1 MTPENYFNL
10 CNLLIKII
18 NDFYIRDRDTLLLKI
33 KNNDLIVT
41 LSKEISP
48 LMLEQQIDNILMD
61 MINNGLIKGN
71 ATSTKMGP
79 IFTFRGLTSKGM
91 EYISSIN
98 SNTIK
103 NKMKKAIHDEGLPL
117 TIPSLL
123 KVLGK
128 TIC

>member
-1 MTPENYFNL
+1 MTPKNYFNL
-10 CNLLIKII
+10 CNLLIKTI

-61 MINNGLIKGN
+61 MINIGLINGS

-103 NKMKKAIHDEGLPL
+103 NKMKKAIHDEGLPI

>member
-1 MTPENYFNL
+1 MIPENYFNL
-10 CNLLIKII
+10 CNLLIKTI

-41 LSKEISP
+41 LSKETSP

-61 MINNGLIKGN
+61 MINIGLINGS

>member
-10 CNLLIKII
+10 CNLLIKTI
-18 NDFYIRDRDTLLLKI
+18 NDFYIRDRDTLLLKV
-33 KNNDLIVT
+33 KNDDLIVT

-61 MINNGLIKGN
+61 MINNGLIKGS

>member
-10 CNLLIKII
+10 CNLLIKTI

-61 MINNGLIKGN
+61 MINIGLINGS
-71 ATSTKMGP
+71 ATSTKIGP

-103 NKMKKAIHDEGLPL
+103 NKMKKAIHDEGLPI

>member
-10 CNLLIKII
+10 CNLLIKTI

-33 KNNDLIVT
+33 KNTDLIVT

-61 MINNGLIKGN
+61 MINIGLINGS

>member
-1 MTPENYFNL
+1 
-10 CNLLIKII
+10 
-18 NDFYIRDRDTLLLKI
+18 
-33 KNNDLIVT
+33 
-41 LSKEISP
+41 
-48 LMLEQQIDNILMD
+48 MLEQQIDNILMD

>member
-10 CNLLIKII
+10 CNLLIKTI

-61 MINNGLIKGN
+61 MINIGLINGS

-91 EYISSIN
+91 EYISFIN

-103 NKMKKAIHDEGLPL
+103 NKMKKAIHDEGLPI

>member
-10 CNLLIKII
+10 CNLLIKTI

-61 MINNGLIKGN
+61 MINIGLINGS

>member
-10 CNLLIKII
+10 CNLLIKTI

-61 MINNGLIKGN
+61 MINIGLINGS

-103 NKMKKAIHDEGLPL
+103 NKIKKAIHDEGLPL

>member
-10 CNLLIKII
+10 CNLLIKTI
-18 NDFYIRDRDTLLLKI
+18 NDFYIRDRDNLLLKI

-61 MINNGLIKGN
+61 MINIGLINGS

>member
-10 CNLLIKII
+10 CNLLIKTI

-61 MINNGLIKGN
+61 MINIGLINGSD
-71 ATSTKMGP
+71 TSTKMGP

-91 EYISSIN
+91 EYINSIN

>member
-10 CNLLIKII
+10 CDLLIKTI

-61 MINNGLIKGN
+61 MINIGLINGS

>member
-10 CNLLIKII
+10 CNLLIKTI

-33 KNNDLIVT
+33 KKNDLIVT

-61 MINNGLIKGN
+61 MINIGLINGS

-103 NKMKKAIHDEGLPL
+103 NKMKKAIHDEGLPI

>member
-10 CNLLIKII
+10 CNLLIKTI

-61 MINNGLIKGN
+61 MINIGLIN
-71 ATSTKMGP
+71 SSATSTKMGP

>member
-10 CNLLIKII
+10 CNLLIKTI
-18 NDFYIRDRDTLLLKI
+18 NNFYIRDRDTLLLKI

-61 MINNGLIKGN
+61 MINIGLINGS

>member
-10 CNLLIKII
+10 CNLLIKTI

-33 KNNDLIVT
+33 KNNDLILT

-61 MINNGLIKGN
+61 MINIGLINGS

>member
-10 CNLLIKII
+10 CNLLIKTI

-61 MINNGLIKGN
+61 MINIGLINGS

-103 NKMKKAIHDEGLPL
+103 NKMKKAIHDEGLPI